1 MFSMSKKVVVDL
13 EELERFLDY
22 LNDKVFEGYKRETT
36 KAVKEFLEDL
46 KKRNR
51 LSADK
56 GNSRYY

>member
-1 MFSMSKKVVVDL
+1 MSKKVVIDL

-36 KAVKEFLEDL
+36 RAVKEFLEDL

-51 LSADK
+51 LSANQ